1 MKERTRNSRLNKQS
15 GQSSEKKGRMMLRLV
30 SVLIGLVIWLTV
42 VNISNPEVTRTRTV
56 PVTVVNTEVL
66 TAAGKCYTIQGGDT
80 VTITVPVLSLAKL
93 GLLTG
98 QTVDPTTGAL
108 ITGELEE
115 AYLALIYRIQL
126 TDNSW
131 RYVVK
136 YKAQL
141 SQPPEEVSQTRSDGV
156 NTNNQQLVFTCNK
169 TIYEFE
175 NGGHVDGIEVDERD
189 NLCDFD
195 SFFTTVYTPDTID
208 TIAKAEVTALSVT
221 PSQLTA
227 QVVGTSDTVSV
238 SVTPSGTPVRWA
250 SSNPSVA
257 SVEPY
262 SATAARV
269 TMNSLGSAVITATSG
284 SRSDSCDV
292 SVTTEP

>member
-1 MKERTRNSRLNKQS
+1 MPYNEAEFRGTDNLWVARVTKDDDT
-15 GQSSEKKGRMMLRLV
+15 GYTFG
-30 SVLIGLVIWLTV
+30 TV
-42 VNISNPEVTRTRTV
+42 VNLAPTGQISRQVNSSSETHYYSNVGMITIVT
-56 PVTVVNTEVL
+56 
-66 TAAGKCYTIQGGDT
+66 KGGDT

-115 AYLALIYRIQL
+115 AYFALIYRIQL

-269 TMNSLGSAVITATSG
+269 TMNGLGSAVITATSG
-284 SRSDSCDV
+284 SRSDSCAV
-292 SVTTEP
+292 SVTTESNEEP

>member
-1 MKERTRNSRLNKQS
+1 MPYNEAEFRGTDNLWVARVTKDDDT
-15 GQSSEKKGRMMLRLV
+15 GYTFG
-30 SVLIGLVIWLTV
+30 TV
-42 VNISNPEVTRTRTV
+42 VNLAPTGQISRQVNSSSETHYYSNVGMITIVT
-56 PVTVVNTEVL
+56 
-66 TAAGKCYTIQGGDT
+66 KGGDT

-108 ITGELEE
+108 ITGELE
-115 AYLALIYRIQL
+115 AYFALIYRIQL

-269 TMNSLGSAVITATSG
+269 TMNGLGTAVITATSG

>member
-1 MKERTRNSRLNKQS
+1 MPYNEAEFRGTDNLWVARVTKDDDT
-15 GQSSEKKGRMMLRLV
+15 GYTFG
-30 SVLIGLVIWLTV
+30 TV
-42 VNISNPEVTRTRTV
+42 VNLAPTGQISRQVNSSSETRYYSNVGMITIVT
-56 PVTVVNTEVL
+56 
-66 TAAGKCYTIQGGDT
+66 KGGDT

-108 ITGELEE
+108 ITGELG
-115 AYLALIYRIQL
+115 ATYFALIYRIQL

-269 TMNSLGSAVITATSG
+269 TMNGLGTAVITATSG
-284 SRSDSCDV
+284 SRSDSCNV

>member
-1 MKERTRNSRLNKQS
+1 MPYNEAEFRGTDNLWVARVTKDDDT
-15 GQSSEKKGRMMLRLV
+15 GYTFG
-30 SVLIGLVIWLTV
+30 TV
-42 VNISNPEVTRTRTV
+42 VNLAPTGQISRQVNSSSETHYYSNVGMITIVTKG
-56 PVTVVNTEVL
+56 
-66 TAAGKCYTIQGGDT
+66 ADT
-80 VTITVPVLSLAKL
+80 VTITVPVLSLEKL

-115 AYLALIYRIQL
+115 TYFALIYRIQL

-269 TMNSLGSAVITATSG
+269 TMNSIGTAVITATSG
-284 SRSDSCDV
+284 SRSDSCEV

>member
-1 MKERTRNSRLNKQS
+1 MPYNEAEFRGTDNLWVARVMKDDDTDYTF
-15 GQSSEKKGRMMLRLV
+15 G
-30 SVLIGLVIWLTV
+30 TV
-42 VNISNPEVTRTRTV
+42 VNLAPTGQISRQVNSSSETHYYSNVGMITIVT
-56 PVTVVNTEVL
+56 
-66 TAAGKCYTIQGGDT
+66 KGGDT
-80 VTITVPVLSLAKL
+80 VTITVPVLSLEKL

-115 AYLALIYRIQL
+115 AYFALIYRIQL

-169 TIYEFE
+169 TVYEFE
-175 NGGHVDGIEVDERD
+175 NGGHADGLEVDERD

-195 SFFTTVYTPDTID
+195 SFFTTVYTPDTIY

-221 PSQLTA
+221 PSQLTG
-227 QVVGTSDTVSV
+227 QTVGTSDTVSV

-284 SRSDSCDV
+284 SRSDSCEV
-292 SVTTEP
+292 SVTTEPEP

>member
-1 MKERTRNSRLNKQS
+1 MPYNEAEFRGTDNLWVARVTKDDDT
-15 GQSSEKKGRMMLRLV
+15 GYTFG
-30 SVLIGLVIWLTV
+30 TV
-42 VNISNPEVTRTRTV
+42 VNLAPTGQISRQVNSSSETHYYSNVGMITIVT
-56 PVTVVNTEVL
+56 
-66 TAAGKCYTIQGGDT
+66 KGGDT

-115 AYLALIYRIQL
+115 AYFALIYRIQL

-175 NGGHVDGIEVDERD
+175 NGGHVDGIEIDERD

-195 SFFTTVYTPDTID
+195 TFFETVYTPDTIT
-208 TIAKAEVTALSVT
+208 TIAKTVVTSLSLSPTTMSGKTVGSADT
-221 PSQLTA
+221 ITA
-227 QVVGTSDTVSV
+227 TVDPVGA
-238 SVTPSGTPVRWA
+238 PIKWA
-250 SSNPSVA
+250 TSNPSVA
-257 SVEPY
+257 TVQPFDGNKC
-262 SATAARV
+262 RV
-269 TMNSLGSAVITATSG
+269 SFVGVGNAVITAAAG
-284 SRSDSCDV
+284 NRSASTTV
-292 SVTTEP
+292 AVTTTPEP

>member
-1 MKERTRNSRLNKQS
+1 MPEYNEAEFRGTDNVWIAEVTEDSPEAYTVGTSVNLAPTGQISKTVNS
-15 GQSSEKKGRMMLRLV
+15 SSETHYYSNIGMITIVTKG
-30 SVLIGLVIWLTV
+30 S
-42 VNISNPEVTRTRTV
+42 
-56 PVTVVNTEVL
+56 
-66 TAAGKCYTIQGGDT
+66 DT
-80 VTITVPVLSLAKL
+80 VTITVPVLALAKL

-108 ITGELEE
+108 VTGELKEKYF
-115 AYLALIYRIQL
+115 AVMYRVQL

-131 RYVVK
+131 RYVTK

-169 TIYEFE
+169 TIHEFE
-175 NGGHVDGIEVDERD
+175 NGGHADGIELDERD

-195 SFFTTVYTPDTID
+195 AFFDTVYTPDTIQ

-284 SRSDSCDV
+284 SRSDSCEV

>member
-1 MKERTRNSRLNKQS
+1 MPYNEAEFRGTDNLWVARVTKDDDT
-15 GQSSEKKGRMMLRLV
+15 GYTFG
-30 SVLIGLVIWLTV
+30 TV
-42 VNISNPEVTRTRTV
+42 VNLAPTGQISRQVNSSSETHYYSNVGMITIVT
-56 PVTVVNTEVL
+56 
-66 TAAGKCYTIQGGDT
+66 KGGDT

-115 AYLALIYRIQL
+115 TYFALIYRIQL

-175 NGGHVDGIEVDERD
+175 NGGHVDGIEIDERD

-208 TIAKAEVTALSVT
+208 TIAKAEVTALTVT

-284 SRSDSCDV
+284 SRSDSCEV

>member
-1 MKERTRNSRLNKQS
+1 MPYNEAEFRGTDNLWVAKVTKDDNTGYTFGALVNLAPTGQISRQVNS
-15 GQSSEKKGRMMLRLV
+15 SSE
-30 SVLIGLVIWLTV
+30 THYY
-42 VNISNPEVTRTRTV
+42 SNVGMITIVT
-56 PVTVVNTEVL
+56 
-66 TAAGKCYTIQGGDT
+66 KGGDT
-80 VTITVPVLSLAKL
+80 VTITVPVLSLEKL

-115 AYLALIYRIQL
+115 TYFALIYRIQL

-238 SVTPSGTPVRWA
+238 SVAPSGTPVRWA

-262 SATAARV
+262 SATGARV

-284 SRSDSCDV
+284 SRSDACEV

>member
-1 MKERTRNSRLNKQS
+1 MPYNEAEFRGTDNLWVARVTKDDDT
-15 GQSSEKKGRMMLRLV
+15 GYTFG
-30 SVLIGLVIWLTV
+30 TV
-42 VNISNPEVTRTRTV
+42 VNLAPTGQISRQVNSSSETHYYSNVGMITIVT
-56 PVTVVNTEVL
+56 
-66 TAAGKCYTIQGGDT
+66 KGGDT

-115 AYLALIYRIQL
+115 AYFALIYRIQL

-284 SRSDSCDV
+284 SRSDSCEV

>member
-1 MKERTRNSRLNKQS
+1 MPYNEAEFRGTDNLWVARVTKDDDT
-15 GQSSEKKGRMMLRLV
+15 GYTFG
-30 SVLIGLVIWLTV
+30 TV
-42 VNISNPEVTRTRTV
+42 VNLAPTGQISRQVNSSSETHYYSNVGMITIVT
-56 PVTVVNTEVL
+56 
-66 TAAGKCYTIQGGDT
+66 KGGDT

-115 AYLALIYRIQL
+115 AYFALIYRIQL

-156 NTNNQQLVFTCNK
+156 NTNNQQFVFTCNK

-269 TMNSLGSAVITATSG
+269 TMNGLGTAVITATSG

>member
-1 MKERTRNSRLNKQS
+1 MPYNEAEFRGTDNLWVAKVTKDDNTSYTF
-15 GQSSEKKGRMMLRLV
+15 G
-30 SVLIGLVIWLTV
+30 TV
-42 VNISNPEVTRTRTV
+42 VNLAPTGQISRQVNSSSETHYYSNVGMITIVTK
-56 PVTVVNTEVL
+56 
-66 TAAGKCYTIQGGDT
+66 GSDT
-80 VTITVPVLSLAKL
+80 VTITVPVLSLEKL

-115 AYLALIYRIQL
+115 TYFALIYRIQL

-141 SQPPEEVSQTRSDGV
+141 SRPPEEVSQTRSDGV

-175 NGGHVDGIEVDERD
+175 NGGHVDGLEVDERD

-221 PSQLTA
+221 PPQLTG

-262 SATAARV
+262 SATGARV
-269 TMNSLGSAVITATSG
+269 TMNGRGSAVITATSG
-284 SRSDSCDV
+284 SRSDACAV

>member
-1 MKERTRNSRLNKQS
+1 MPYNEAEFRGTDNLWVAKVTKDDNTGYTFGALVNLAPTGQISRQVNSA
-15 GQSSEKKGRMMLRLV
+15 SETHYYSNVGMITIVTKG
-30 SVLIGLVIWLTV
+30 S
-42 VNISNPEVTRTRTV
+42 
-56 PVTVVNTEVL
+56 
-66 TAAGKCYTIQGGDT
+66 DT
-80 VTITVPVLSLAKL
+80 VTITVPVLSLEKL

-115 AYLALIYRIQL
+115 TYFALIYRIQL

-195 SFFTTVYTPDTID
+195 SFFTTVYTPDTIQ

-269 TMNSLGSAVITATSG
+269 TMNSIGTAVITATSG
-284 SRSDSCDV
+284 SRSDSCEV

>member
-1 MKERTRNSRLNKQS
+1 MPYNEAEFRGTDNLWVAR
-15 GQSSEKKGRMMLRLV
+15 
-30 SVLIGLVIWLTV
+30 VIKDDDTGYTFGTV
-42 VNISNPEVTRTRTV
+42 VNLAPTGQISRQVNSSSETHYYSNVGMITIVT
-56 PVTVVNTEVL
+56 
-66 TAAGKCYTIQGGDT
+66 KGGDT

-115 AYLALIYRIQL
+115 AYFALIYRIQL

-169 TIYEFE
+169 TIHEFE
-175 NGGHVDGIEVDERD
+175 NGGHVDGIEIDERD

-208 TIAKAEVTALSVT
+208 TIAKAEVTALTVT

-284 SRSDSCDV
+284 SRSDSCAV
-292 SVTTEP
+292 TVTTES

>member
-1 MKERTRNSRLNKQS
+1 MPYNEAEFRGTDNLWVARVTKDDDT
-15 GQSSEKKGRMMLRLV
+15 GYTFG
-30 SVLIGLVIWLTV
+30 TV
-42 VNISNPEVTRTRTV
+42 VNLAPTGQISRQVNSSSETHYYSNVGMITIVT
-56 PVTVVNTEVL
+56 
-66 TAAGKCYTIQGGDT
+66 KGGDT

-115 AYLALIYRIQL
+115 AYFALIYRIQL

-208 TIAKAEVTALSVT
+208 TIAKAEVTALTVT

-262 SATAARV
+262 SAAAARV

-284 SRSDSCDV
+284 SRSDSCAV
-292 SVTTEP
+292 TVTTESNEEP

>member
-1 MKERTRNSRLNKQS
+1 MPYNEAEFRGTDNLWVAKVTKDDDTGYTFGTLVNLAPTGQISRQVNS
-15 GQSSEKKGRMMLRLV
+15 SSE
-30 SVLIGLVIWLTV
+30 THYY
-42 VNISNPEVTRTRTV
+42 SNVGMITIVT
-56 PVTVVNTEVL
+56 
-66 TAAGKCYTIQGGDT
+66 KGGDT

-115 AYLALIYRIQL
+115 AYFALIYRIQL

-269 TMNSLGSAVITATSG
+269 TMNGLGSAVITATSG
-284 SRSDSCDV
+284 SRSDSCAV
-292 SVTTEP
+292 SVTTESNEEP

>member
-1 MKERTRNSRLNKQS
+1 MPYNEAEFRGTDNLWVARVTKDDDT
-15 GQSSEKKGRMMLRLV
+15 GYTFG
-30 SVLIGLVIWLTV
+30 TV
-42 VNISNPEVTRTRTV
+42 VNLAPTGQISRQVNSSSETHYYSNVGMITIVT
-56 PVTVVNTEVL
+56 
-66 TAAGKCYTIQGGDT
+66 KGGDT

-115 AYLALIYRIQL
+115 TYFALIYRIQL

-169 TIYEFE
+169 TIHEFE

-208 TIAKAEVTALSVT
+208 TIAKTVVTSLSLSPTTMSGKTVGSADT
-221 PSQLTA
+221 ITA
-227 QVVGTSDTVSV
+227 TVDPVGA
-238 SVTPSGTPVRWA
+238 PIKWA
-250 SSNPSVA
+250 TSNPSVA
-257 SVEPY
+257 TVQPFDGNKC
-262 SATAARV
+262 RV
-269 TMNSLGSAVITATSG
+269 SFVGVGNAVITAAAG
-284 SRSDSCDV
+284 NRSASTTV
-292 SVTTEP
+292 AVTTEPGD

>member
-1 MKERTRNSRLNKQS
+1 MPEYNEAEFRGTDNVWIVEVTEDSPEAYTVGTPVNLAPTGQISKTVNS
-15 GQSSEKKGRMMLRLV
+15 SSETHYYSNIGMITIVTKG
-30 SVLIGLVIWLTV
+30 S
-42 VNISNPEVTRTRTV
+42 
-56 PVTVVNTEVL
+56 
-66 TAAGKCYTIQGGDT
+66 DT

-108 ITGELEE
+108 ITGELKEKYF
-115 AYLALIYRIQL
+115 AAMYRIQL

-169 TIYEFE
+169 TIHEFE

-208 TIAKAEVTALSVT
+208 TIAKAEVTALTVT
-221 PSQLTA
+221 PSQLTG
-227 QVVGTSDTVSV
+227 QTVGTSDTVSV

-262 SATAARV
+262 SATGARV

-284 SRSDSCDV
+284 ARSDSCEV

>member
-1 MKERTRNSRLNKQS
+1 MPYNEAEFRGTDNLWVARVTKDDDT
-15 GQSSEKKGRMMLRLV
+15 GYTFG
-30 SVLIGLVIWLTV
+30 TV
-42 VNISNPEVTRTRTV
+42 VNLAPTGQISRQVNSSSETHYYSNVGMITIVT
-56 PVTVVNTEVL
+56 
-66 TAAGKCYTIQGGDT
+66 KGGDT

-115 AYLALIYRIQL
+115 AYFALIYRIQL

-208 TIAKAEVTALSVT
+208 TIAKAEVTALTVT

-284 SRSDSCDV
+284 SRSDSCEV

>member
-1 MKERTRNSRLNKQS
+1 MPYNEAEFRGTDNLWVARVTKDDDTGYTFGEMVNLAPTGQISRQVNS
-15 GQSSEKKGRMMLRLV
+15 SSE
-30 SVLIGLVIWLTV
+30 THYY
-42 VNISNPEVTRTRTV
+42 SNVGMITIVT
-56 PVTVVNTEVL
+56 
-66 TAAGKCYTIQGGDT
+66 KGGDT
-80 VTITVPVLSLAKL
+80 VTITVPVLSLTKL

-115 AYLALIYRIQL
+115 AYFALIYRIQL

-175 NGGHVDGIEVDERD
+175 NGGHVDGIEIDERD

-221 PSQLTA
+221 PSQLTG
-227 QVVGTSDTVSV
+227 QVVGTSDTISV

-269 TMNSLGSAVITATSG
+269 TMNGLGSAIITATSG
-284 SRSDSCDV
+284 SRSDSCAV
-292 SVTTEP
+292 TVTTESNEEP

>member
-1 MKERTRNSRLNKQS
+1 MPYNEAEFRGTDNLWVARVTKDDDT
-15 GQSSEKKGRMMLRLV
+15 GYTFG
-30 SVLIGLVIWLTV
+30 TV
-42 VNISNPEVTRTRTV
+42 VNLAPTGQISRQVNSASETHYYSNVGMITIVTKG
-56 PVTVVNTEVL
+56 
-66 TAAGKCYTIQGGDT
+66 ADT
-80 VTITVPVLSLAKL
+80 VTITVPVLSLEKL

-98 QTVDPTTGAL
+98 QTVDPATGAL

-115 AYLALIYRIQL
+115 TYFALIYRIQL

-221 PSQLTA
+221 PSQLTG
-227 QVVGTSDTVSV
+227 QTVGTSDTVSV

-262 SATAARV
+262 SATGARV

-284 SRSDSCDV
+284 SRSDACEV

>member
-1 MKERTRNSRLNKQS
+1 MPYNEAEFRGTDNLWVARVTKDDDT
-15 GQSSEKKGRMMLRLV
+15 GYTFG
-30 SVLIGLVIWLTV
+30 TV
-42 VNISNPEVTRTRTV
+42 VNLAPTGQISRQVNSSSETHYYSNVGMITIVT
-56 PVTVVNTEVL
+56 
-66 TAAGKCYTIQGGDT
+66 KGGDT

-115 AYLALIYRIQL
+115 AYFALIYRIQL

-189 NLCDFD
+189 NLCDFE

-269 TMNSLGSAVITATSG
+269 TMNGLGTAVITATSG

>member
-1 MKERTRNSRLNKQS
+1 MKMPEYNEAEFRGTDNVWIAEVTEDSPEAYTAGTPVNLAPTGQISKTVNS
-15 GQSSEKKGRMMLRLV
+15 SSETHYYSNVGMITIVTKG
-30 SVLIGLVIWLTV
+30 S
-42 VNISNPEVTRTRTV
+42 
-56 PVTVVNTEVL
+56 
-66 TAAGKCYTIQGGDT
+66 DT
-80 VTITVPVLSLAKL
+80 VTITVPVLSLTKL

-108 ITGELEE
+108 ITGELKEKYF
-115 AYLALIYRIQL
+115 AVMYRVQL

-131 RYVVK
+131 RYVTK
-136 YKAQL
+136 YKCQL

-169 TIYEFE
+169 TIHEFE
-175 NGGHVDGIEVDERD
+175 NGGEGDGHADGLELDERD

-195 SFFTTVYTPDTID
+195 TFFEQVYTPDTIE
-208 TIAKAEVTALSVT
+208 TIAKAEVTALTVT
-221 PSQLTA
+221 PSQLTG

-269 TMNSLGSAVITATSG
+269 TMNGLGSAVITATSG
-284 SRSDSCDV
+284 SRSDSCEV